1 MKQLLF
7 AILVGSTAAYSQ
19 TGDPVRSM
27 ETAPMMVDARGAPV
41 PSKAQLTQEEQ
52 IEFSRRFNRL
62 LDVMRDFTDE
72 YNRGGGKLWP
82 QKKADALERAYR
94 DLQKTSSW
102 KRASLTP

>member
-1 MKQLLF
+1 
-7 AILVGSTAAYSQ
+7 
-19 TGDPVRSM
+19 M
-27 ETAPMMVDARGAPV
+27 ETAKIMLAAQSALA
-41 PSKAQLTQEEQ
+41 SKAQLNQEEQ
-52 IEFSRRFNRL
+52 IEFSRRFNKL

-102 KRASLTP
+102 KRASLAP